1 MSLIAG
7 SDNASGPVGSRSK
20 IRETLTAWALI
31 APAFIIF
38 GLFAF
43 RPLYRLV
50 HLGLHQ
56 QNRTGTA
63 ERWVGWSQ
71 YRETLTGDEFQ
82 DGLWHTIQFVLY
94 TVPIGLV
101 LGVLLAVAANRR
113 LKGMKIFQTIF
124 SSTVATSSAVASLI
138 FFVLLEKSV
147 GILPNLDSDIGWVD
161 WAVGFV
167 DLQDPSSAMRGVALS
182 AIWQN
187 LGLTFIIV
195 LAGLQAVPDDVLEA
209 AEIDG
214 YGAVRRFFRITLPM
228 ISPTL
233 IFLVVALTISGLQAF
248 AQIDVLTGG
257 GPAGSTETL
266 VYKIW
271 ENQQNPPTLGA
282 AAVTS
287 IGLFLVTMV
296 IAAVQFFMLD
306 RRVHYGD

>member
-1 MSLIAG
+1 MTTSE
-7 SDNASGPVGSRSK
+7 SRPVGTRSRLS
-20 IRETLTAWALI
+20 ESLTAFALI
-31 APAFIIF
+31 APALLIF
-38 GLFAF
+38 GFFAF
-43 RPLYRLV
+43 RPLYRLI

-56 QNRTGTA
+56 QNRSGTA

-71 YRETLTGDEFQ
+71 YTETLGSDDFTE
-82 DGLWHTIQFVLY
+82 GLWHTVQFVLY

-113 LKGMKIFQTIF
+113 LKGVKIFQTIF

-138 FFVLLEKSV
+138 FFVLLERSV
-147 GILPNLDSDIGWVD
+147 GILPNLETDIGWVD
-161 WAVGFV
+161 RAVGFV

-195 LAGLQAVPDDVLEA
+195 LAGLQAVPDDILEA

-214 YGAVRRFFRITLPM
+214 YGPVRRFFRITLPM

-233 IFLVVALTISGLQAF
+233 IFLVVALTVTGLQAF
-248 AQIDVLTGG
+248 AQIDVLTNG

-271 ENQQNPPTLGA
+271 ENQQNPPTLGQA
-282 AAVTS
+282 SVISVGLFAVT
-287 IGLFLVTMV
+287 LVISAT
-296 IAAVQFFMLD
+296 QFFMLD
-306 RRVHYGD
+306 RRVHYGE